1 MSWIALTRL
10 STNHR
15 FYKRLVKG
23 NVILHVSLQSDHSR
37 NFLFNRGYTDISQNT
52 GLSLSAV
59 KRQVEQLCK
68 EGVITRHTRRQGDRF
83 QTELYLNPEHELF
96 ENLVQTEPQ
105 TAPQPEPH
113 SEPQEAS
120 IFNGSL
126 DSGEPE
132 SEPQPE
138 PETEPNSTIIQE
150 LHNYSIE
157 KGIDTNLISI
167 AIDLARY
174 WAVQWNERTGKKKR
188 LGKANAKKFLI
199 QLAENRDPD
208 QLRRLCE
215 FLPEEYKRWR
225 DGDDQFAFRS
235 EDISA
240 FRDSDRYL
248 TRIRKME
255 SMPSNVI
262 PMKRRGEVPEI
273 VKKIESD
280 PFYEPTQEE
289 LVEYQEHTS
298 TRS

>member
-1 MSWIALTRL
+1 M
-10 STNHR
+10 
-15 FYKRLVKG
+15 G
-23 NVILHVSLQSDHSR
+23 
-37 NFLFNRGYTDISQNT
+37 
-52 GLSLSAV
+52 
-59 KRQVEQLCK
+59 
-68 EGVITRHTRRQGDRF
+68 
-83 QTELYLNPEHELF
+83 
-96 ENLVQTEPQ
+96 
-105 TAPQPEPH
+105 
-113 SEPQEAS
+113 
-120 IFNGSL
+120 
-126 DSGEPE
+126 
-132 SEPQPE
+132 
-138 PETEPNSTIIQE
+138 
-150 LHNYSIE
+150 
-157 KGIDTNLISI
+157 
-167 AIDLARY
+167 
-174 WAVQWNERTGKKKR
+174 RTGKKKR
-188 LGKANAKKFLI
+188 LGKANAKKFLL